1 MAPSGL
7 KGSARRMFLG
17 QLAIDIGIGGRLLVS
32 TDLGISRVTLRKGI
46 GEVERGEA
54 REDKFRE
61 RGRHLIEITHPQIV
75 ASIKEIVDGA
85 SQIDP
90 QFTSTRLYTRLSPRV
105 VLEELKNRGYGPS
118 KLPSKGTVSNVME
131 RLGYKRRKVAK
142 TKPKKN

>member
-1 MAPSGL
+1 
-7 KGSARRMFLG
+7 MFLG
-17 QLAIDIGIGGRLLVS
+17 QLALDIGRGGRLLVS
-32 TDLGISRVTLRKGI
+32 TDLGISRMTLRKGI
-46 GEVERGEA
+46 REVQSGEA
-54 REDKFRE
+54 QEDKFSE
-61 RGRHLIEITHPQIV
+61 RGRHPMEITHPQIV

-105 VLEELKNRGYGPS
+105 VLEELEKRGYSPS
-118 KLPSKGTVSNVME
+118 ELPSKGTVSNVME